1 MGDIMTQ
8 SKPESVEYPRILMKP
23 PGPKGQAVVDKD
35 KQYSSTSYIKYYPL
49 VVSHGAGAMV
59 EDLDGNR
66 YIDFM
71 AGIGVSA
78 TGYNHPEVVK
88 AIKDAAG
95 KFLHMCGTD
104 FYYEGMADVCERLA
118 KSAPGESPKRVFLT
132 NSGTEAVE
140 GAIKLV
146 RNSTR
151 RPTLVAFNGA
161 FHGRSYG
168 AMSLTASK
176 TKQRAT
182 FGPMLPG
189 IYHVPY
195 PDPYRLGPNASDIV
209 FEYIEKELFKRY
221 ISPTEIA
228 AFFIE
233 PMLGEGGY
241 VLPPDD
247 FLPKLAESCK
257 RHGILLVFDEIQT
270 GMGRTGKMW
279 AAEHYGVEPDVLL
292 TAKGIASGMPLGAII
307 AREDVMRW
315 PSGSHGSTFGG
326 NPVCCAAA
334 LATMDVIE
342 RDLLSNTIEMG
353 DLLKAGVEKLAQ
365 KHLCIGDV
373 RGKGLFIGVE
383 FVKDRETKEPA
394 EKLTE
399 KIAQL
404 AFERGLLLLSCGLN
418 VIRLAPPLVLNRY
431 DVEKGLEILDSVLTD
446 LEAAES

>member
-1 MGDIMTQ
+1 MGDNMT
-8 SKPESVEYPRILMKP
+8 KHKVETLEYPRILTKP

-35 KQYSSTSYIKYYPL
+35 KRYSSTSYIKYYPL
-49 VVSHGAGAMV
+49 VVSHGLGAMV
-59 EDLDGNR
+59 EDVDGNR

-78 TGYNHPEVVK
+78 TGYNHPEVVA

-95 KFLHMCGTD
+95 RFLHICGTD
-104 FYYEGMADVCERLA
+104 FYYQGMADICEKLA
-118 KSAPGESPKRVFLT
+118 QVAPGPSPKRVFLT

-195 PDPYRLGPNASDIV
+195 PDPYRLGPNATDIV

-221 ISPTEIA
+221 ISPSEIA
-228 AFFIE
+228 AFFVE
-233 PMLGEGGY
+233 PMQGEGGY
-241 VLPPDD
+241 ILPPDD

-257 RHGILLVFDEIQT
+257 RHGIMIVFDEIQT

-279 AAEHYGVEPDVLL
+279 AAEHYGVEPDVVLS
-292 TAKGIASGMPLGAII
+292 AKGLASGMPLGAII
-307 AREDVMRW
+307 AKEETMRW

-334 LATMDVIE
+334 LATIEVIE
-342 RDLLSNTIEMG
+342 RDLLANTIVMG
-353 DLLKAGVEKLAQ
+353 DLLKAGVEALAQ

-383 FVKDRETKEPA
+383 FVKDRESKKADEA
-394 EKLTE
+394 LTE

-446 LEAAES
+446 LT